1 MTVPSQG
8 LVHVVL
14 SPPAL
19 LLAWLLLH
27 SAQLSAAGGS
37 FGALLRIYNA
47 APGDSPWLPFLWAV
61 HTPLHALGA
70 KLWWDRRGLGLG
82 LGGGVQEKEKPE

>member
-1 MTVPSQG
+1 M
-8 LVHVVL
+8 HVSL

-37 FGALLRIYNA
+37 FGALLRIYPTA

-70 KLWWDRRGLGLG
+70 KLWWDRRGLGLV
-82 LGGGVQEKEKPE
+82 GGVQEKQKPE